1 MRDDDENAAGDRSH
15 SEAEATVGYGR
26 PPKATRFPKG
36 RSGNPR
42 GRPKGSRRDVP
53 YDAVLGQ
60 KVVIRE
66 NGVER
71 RLTAAEAFLLH
82 LAKKGLEGEGA
93 SARQA
98 MAAIEGAREKR
109 LIAEPLTFN
118 TIYIALVTPGS
129 VSDAIERLRMARR
142 LDRYRE
148 TRRIVLEPWIV
159 EAALARLGSRRL
171 TREQQEVVVKATRS
185 PAKVRWPDWWEATAS
200 ARPSS

>member
-1 MRDDDENAAGDRSH
+1 MREDDETRTGKQD
-15 SEAEATVGYGR
+15 EAIGYGR
-26 PPKATRFPKG
+26 PPKATRFAKG

-42 GRPKGSRRDVP
+42 GRPKGSRRDIP

-109 LIAEPLTFN
+109 LIAEPLTLGAISIRF
-118 TIYIALVTPGS
+118 VTPGS
-129 VSDAIERLRMARR
+129 VSGAVELLHMARR

-148 TRRIVLEPWIV
+148 TRRIMLEPWIV
-159 EAALARLGSRRL
+159 EAALARLGGRRL
-171 TREQQEVVVKATRS
+171 TLEEQKVVAKATRS
-185 PAKVRWPDWWEATAS
+185 PAKVLWPDWWEVGVTGRS
-200 ARPSS
+200 

>member
-1 MRDDDENAAGDRSH
+1 MTRAPDAAADADEIGGDAEGAA
-15 SEAEATVGYGR
+15 EPIGYGR
-26 PPKATRFPKG
+26 PPRATRFTKG

-82 LAKKGLEGEGA
+82 LAKKGLEGESV

-98 MAAIEGAREKR
+98 MAAIEAAREKR
-109 LIAEPLTFN
+109 LVDEPVPAHNIVMTF
-118 TIYIALVTPGS
+118 VTPGS
-129 VSDAIERLRMARR
+129 VSGAIETLRMAKK
-142 LDRYRE
+142 LDRFRDTARY
-148 TRRIVLEPWIV
+148 VLEPWII
-159 EAALARLGSRRL
+159 EAALARLGDRRL
-171 TREQQEVVVKATRS
+171 SREEQKVVVKAVRS
-185 PAKVRWPDWWEATAS
+185 PGNVRWPDWWEV
-200 ARPSS
+200 RV

>member
-1 MRDDDENAAGDRSH
+1 MREDDETRTGKQD
-15 SEAEATVGYGR
+15 EAIGYGR
-26 PPKATRFPKG
+26 PPKATRFAKG

-42 GRPKGSRRDVP
+42 GRPKGSRRAIP

-60 KVVIRE
+60 TVVIRE
-66 NGVER
+66 NGVEL

-109 LIAEPLTFN
+109 LIAEPLTFGI
-118 TIYIALVTPGS
+118 IYQSFVTPGS
-129 VSDAIERLRMARR
+129 VSDAIELLRMARR

-148 TRRIVLEPWIV
+148 TRRIMLEPWIV
-159 EAALARLGSRRL
+159 EAALARLGARRL
-171 TREQQEVVVKATRS
+171 TREEQAVVTRATRS
-185 PAKVRWPDWWEATAS
+185 PTKVRWPDWWEVKT
-200 ARPSS
+200 